1 MRDPLDPAHLFA
13 DINLPAVLQQM
24 DAIPMQERASR

>member
-1 MRDPLDPAHLFA
+1 MRNPLDLAHLFA

-24 DAIPMQERASR
+24 DAIPMEEGASR